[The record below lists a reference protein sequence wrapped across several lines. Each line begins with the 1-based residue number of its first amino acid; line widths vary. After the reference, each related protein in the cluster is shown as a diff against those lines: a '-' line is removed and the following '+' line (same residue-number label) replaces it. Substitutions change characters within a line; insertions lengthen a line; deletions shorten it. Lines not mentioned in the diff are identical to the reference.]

1 MDPSDVMVPADV
13 PDELIDTYVENYL
26 NATAGTGL
34 MNLFACDQKIEHL
47 NDDFY
52 GEGIPLSSNDPAHF
66 FEIGDLSYADGT
78 LGVLAGQLGLI
89 SQYARDA
96 PDLPYLVKL
105 NSKTNLV
112 KTAQRDPVSLAMWD
126 MDDVMSLVHNGI
138 NVVGI
143 GYTVYLGSEH
153 EHEMLTEAATFIR
166 QAHELG
172 MLAVVWMYPRG
183 QAVSDEKD
191 PQLIAGAAGVA
202 ACIGADF
209 AKVNYPR
216 AFEGMTQPES
226 LGIAVEA
233 AGRTGI
239 ICSGGGSMPPQEFL
253 QRLHDQIHVS
263 GCRGAATGRNIHQK
277 GTEEAVRMAAACH
290 AIICED
296 ASVEDALAIYQG

>member
-1 MDPSDVMVPADV
+1 
-13 PDELIDTYVENYL
+13 
-26 NATAGTGL
+26 
-34 MNLFACDQKIEHL
+34 
-47 NDDFY
+47 
-52 GEGIPLSSNDPAHF
+52 
-66 FEIGDLSYADGT
+66 
-78 LGVLAGQLGLI
+78 
-89 SQYARDA
+89 
-96 PDLPYLVKL
+96 
-105 NSKTNLV
+105 
-112 KTAQRDPVSLAMWD
+112 MWD

-183 QAVSDEKD
+183 QAVADEKD

-216 AFEGMTQPES
+216 AFEGMTAPES

-239 ICSGGGSMPPQEFL
+239 IALVEAPCRPRNSSSACTTRFTCPDAAARHGSKHPPE
-253 QRLHDQIHVS
+253 
-263 GCRGAATGRNIHQK
+263 

-290 AIICED
+290 AIICEG
-296 ASVEDALAIYQG
+296 ASVDEALALYQG